1 MAHLLVL
8 LWFLVLWAQVVAQ
21 YEVCD
26 SACQPPPAN
35 MKEVMQIRVDPPGI
49 TCGNP
54 PERFCTLENPYLCS
68 DECDASSPDLSH
80 PPQLMGDR
88 ERGGL
93 ITYWQTVTWS
103 RYPEPLLANISLSW
117 NKSLELVDDIIV
129 TFEYGRPTSMVL
141 EKSLDKGV
149 SWQPYQFYADDCLEA
164 FGMAPKRVTDLSPSN
179 VTRVICTEQYSGWV
193 GAKEEKAVVLEVRAR
208 LAVLAGPKLLN
219 MEAVYTRME
228 TVRGLR
234 DFFSFTNLRLRLLR
248 PALGGTFVQPDN
260 LLKYFYAISD
270 ISVPARCVCNLHAEQ
285 CVLSD
290 ATLQCACEH
299 NTQGQDCE
307 RCRRGFESQ
316 PWRAGSY
323 LPVGTGSANR
333 CEPSEETTDNESNT
347 EASSPGVTDTTWTE
361 STDSSFYSIT
371 DPITDPQFVTL
382 NSTAPVSTTLTD
394 STIVPVSTTLTDN
407 TTVPVSTTLTDTTTV
422 PLSTSLTD
430 STTVPVSTTLI
441 DSTTVPFSTSLN
453 DSTTIPVSTTLTDS
467 IAVPVSTTLTDTTT
481 IPVSASV
488 TDRRAV
494 TDTVSPTDSATMWST
509 GLASTVPVLV
519 SETFSLATD
528 TWGTSTFSEGVTSA
542 TITATDA
549 TDTAVSVT
557 MFIPGGT
564 FSALTP
570 EASKVDT
577 SPGPGQSA
585 ETGARLSTA
594 APSATS
600 SSSLFTSFT
609 DSKVSISE
617 PVTSQSG
624 TANIE
629 MLTTAAS
636 PSAEAPPTASGVD
649 VSSSKDADPSDNV
662 PIAKPEFTSKG
673 EDAPAGTD
681 SAPQVDA
688 PLPDKPGLENLALPD
703 VPPQDTPS
711 PDAPPPEA
719 PSPDTRLPD
728 LAPKVSSFGTPMN
741 SERAEEE
748 VLSSILTGGSDPPG
762 GLDPP
767 GDSDPPSDLDPTGDS
782 DPTGSSNSIGGSD
795 SPGGSDPPSGS
806 DPPGGLDPSSGLDP
820 PDGSDPPGGSNPP
833 VGSELPSGLDRPG
846 GSDPPDGLDAPSG
859 SDPGGLGPVNA
870 FSPVDFSFPSQEDLK
885 PKKTEDFGPETGE
898 VSPGDPGNYSDNPRE
913 PMTVSDPDNQAVDLS
928 AADSDG
934 VKSGDEQSKSAGRD
948 PFGPIA
954 GGRKDNPVSDP
965 PPVVENTGL
974 GSPTE
979 KKDRSSA
986 EESAGVPRATEGKM
1000 ESKDKNLEDQR
1011 EEKATTTNKDT
1022 IETKKKEG
1030 EKEKGY
1036 KKKVTQKILIPGGPK
1051 FSELSKIAYVTFQDC
1066 ECNGHS
1072 NRCSYIDFI
1081 NVVTCVSCKH
1091 NTRGQKCQH
1100 CRQGYYRNTSLPLE
1114 DENVCV
1120 ECECDA
1126 AGSVS
1131 PLCSVSGL
1139 CQCKSGATGRR
1150 CDSCLSG
1157 FTWRDGCTENV
1168 CDDERRP
1175 CQNGGTC
1182 VDSQRCLCAPPNTG
1196 LYCEQS
1202 VCGKKDGCLGG
1213 AEGSA
1218 YLMTSQLHLLTIGLI
1233 ATTLC

>member
-333 CEPSEETTDNESNT
+333 CTHKHTH
-347 EASSPGVTDTTWTE
+347 
-361 STDSSFYSIT
+361 
-371 DPITDPQFVTL
+371 
-382 NSTAPVSTTLTD
+382 
-394 STIVPVSTTLTDN
+394 
-407 TTVPVSTTLTDTTTV
+407 
-422 PLSTSLTD
+422 
-430 STTVPVSTTLI
+430 
-441 DSTTVPFSTSLN
+441 
-453 DSTTIPVSTTLTDS
+453 
-467 IAVPVSTTLTDTTT
+467 
-481 IPVSASV
+481 
-488 TDRRAV
+488 
-494 TDTVSPTDSATMWST
+494 
-509 GLASTVPVLV
+509 
-519 SETFSLATD
+519 
-528 TWGTSTFSEGVTSA
+528 
-542 TITATDA
+542 
-549 TDTAVSVT
+549 
-557 MFIPGGT
+557 
-564 FSALTP
+564 
-570 EASKVDT
+570 
-577 SPGPGQSA
+577 
-585 ETGARLSTA
+585 
-594 APSATS
+594 
-600 SSSLFTSFT
+600 
-609 DSKVSISE
+609 
-617 PVTSQSG
+617 
-624 TANIE
+624 
-629 MLTTAAS
+629 
-636 PSAEAPPTASGVD
+636 
-649 VSSSKDADPSDNV
+649 
-662 PIAKPEFTSKG
+662 
-673 EDAPAGTD
+673 
-681 SAPQVDA
+681 
-688 PLPDKPGLENLALPD
+688 
-703 VPPQDTPS
+703 
-711 PDAPPPEA
+711 
-719 PSPDTRLPD
+719 
-728 LAPKVSSFGTPMN
+728 
-741 SERAEEE
+741 
-748 VLSSILTGGSDPPG
+748 
-762 GLDPP
+762 
-767 GDSDPPSDLDPTGDS
+767 
-782 DPTGSSNSIGGSD
+782 
-795 SPGGSDPPSGS
+795 
-806 DPPGGLDPSSGLDP
+806 
-820 PDGSDPPGGSNPP
+820 
-833 VGSELPSGLDRPG
+833 
-846 GSDPPDGLDAPSG
+846 
-859 SDPGGLGPVNA
+859 
-870 FSPVDFSFPSQEDLK
+870 
-885 PKKTEDFGPETGE
+885 
-898 VSPGDPGNYSDNPRE
+898 
-913 PMTVSDPDNQAVDLS
+913 
-928 AADSDG
+928 
-934 VKSGDEQSKSAGRD
+934 
-948 PFGPIA
+948 
-954 GGRKDNPVSDP
+954 
-965 PPVVENTGL
+965 
-974 GSPTE
+974 
-979 KKDRSSA
+979 
-986 EESAGVPRATEGKM
+986 
-1000 ESKDKNLEDQR
+1000 
-1011 EEKATTTNKDT
+1011 
-1022 IETKKKEG
+1022 
-1030 EKEKGY
+1030 
-1036 KKKVTQKILIPGGPK
+1036 
-1051 FSELSKIAYVTFQDC
+1051 C